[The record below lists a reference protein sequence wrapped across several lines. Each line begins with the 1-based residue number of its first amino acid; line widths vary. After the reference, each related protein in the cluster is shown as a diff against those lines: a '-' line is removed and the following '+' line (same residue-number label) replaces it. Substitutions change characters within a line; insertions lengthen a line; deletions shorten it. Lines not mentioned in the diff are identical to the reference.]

1 MIGVGG
7 AEWVFIIIIAVVL
20 IFGAKKIPDLAR
32 CLGRAT
38 TEYQKAR
45 ADAQTELDKI
55 KNIRYDNNTTANSN
69 VNRDNLNI

>member
-32 CLGRAT
+32 GLGRAT

-55 KNIRYDNNTTANSN
+55 KT
-69 VNRDNLNI
+69 